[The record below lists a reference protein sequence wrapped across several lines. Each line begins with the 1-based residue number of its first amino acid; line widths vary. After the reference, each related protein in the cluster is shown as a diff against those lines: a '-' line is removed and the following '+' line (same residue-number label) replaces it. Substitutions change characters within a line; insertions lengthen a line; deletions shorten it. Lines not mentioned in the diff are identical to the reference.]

1 MKMRPANDLD
11 AATVLCLHCKKL
23 HDAHVR
29 ECDRCKG
36 VLHQRKSHAVIRT
49 WGLTLAALLFLI
61 PANLLPMMVV
71 NSLSGSDAGTIMDG
85 VLHFLHVG
93 SYGIALVIFT
103 ASIFVP
109 IFKATVLLYLL
120 LIIHFRWVRRSMGG
134 LRLFRIIHFVG
145 KWSMLDIYVVAL
157 MVALV
162 QFKALASIVTG
173 PAALAFLLAVIMT
186 MLATESFDSRLLFDI
201 DQRENRDG

>member
-1 MKMRPANDLD
+1 MHHPNDLGS
-11 AATVLCLHCKKL
+11 ATALCLHCRKL
-23 HDAHVR
+23 HDAQAGA
-29 ECDRCKG
+29 CDRCGG
-36 VLHQRKSHAVIRT
+36 VLHQRKPHAVIKT
-49 WGLTLAALLFLI
+49 WSLTLAALLFLI

-71 NSLSGSDAGTIMDG
+71 NSISGSDAGTIMDG

-120 LIIHFRWVRRSMGG
+120 LIIRFRWVRRAMGG

-162 QFKALASIVTG
+162 QFKALATIVTG
-173 PAALAFLLAVIMT
+173 PAALAFALAVIMT

-201 DQRENRDG
+201 DPREERDG